1 MKLELKNIY
10 VYYYMYIFQWK
21 ILQNNLYEI
30 KIEKYMYIIF

>member
-30 KIEKYMYIIF
+30 KIEKYVYIIF